1 MTDSVTTNTEET
13 RLTGRVKWFNNQA
26 GYGFLT
32 ATVDDSEQDIF
43 VHHSALKTTED
54 QFRYLVEGEYVSFV
68 TTTNSDNKTT
78 ASDVTG
84 AGGGKLMC
92 ETRWERKQANTTRKP
107 QDEGSDSGSR
117 PRRNNRERFHGG
129 GPRQT
134 DRVKVVEDE
143 DGNSTVWKL
152 VRSGKGT
159 GGSRGKRS
167 GGGGGGR
174 GRGRRQSRDNQDN

>member
-1 MTDSVTTNTEET
+1 MTDSVTTNTEQT

-32 ATVDDSEQDIF
+32 ATVDDNEQDIF
-43 VHHSALKTTED
+43 VHHSALKTNED
-54 QFRYLVEGEYVSFV
+54 QFRYVVEGEYVSFV
-68 TTTNSDNKTT
+68 TSTNSDDKTT
-78 ASDVTG
+78 ATDVTG

-92 ETRWERKQANTTRKP
+92 ETRWERKQANNSRSKS
-107 QDEGSDSGSR
+107 QDDGSDSGSR

-129 GPRQT
+129 GPRQG

-152 VRSGKGT
+152 VRSGKGA
-159 GGSRGKRS
+159 GGSRGKGS
-167 GGGGGGR
+167 GR
-174 GRGRRQSRDNQDN
+174 GRGRRQNRDSQEN